1 MPLVSLVFTKHFQF
15 PQWTWANCIHIATLS
30 GQQHSEQPSHGVPK
44 RYSIFWILYLLPAA
58 PCLSATQ
65 ICQELL
71 SVLTQPSDK
80 TMSKNRAGVVWP
92 FQVLSGPKATFTAQA
107 GMQLHARIMLPYA
120 SNIYSIR
127 PRPGRK
133 DLENSR
139 SAQKIYESSKLAGSK
154 QSLSEGKRNGG
165 C

>member
-1 MPLVSLVFTKHFQF
+1 M
-15 PQWTWANCIHIATLS
+15 
-30 GQQHSEQPSHGVPK
+30 
-44 RYSIFWILYLLPAA
+44 
-58 PCLSATQ
+58 
-65 ICQELL
+65 
-71 SVLTQPSDK
+71 LTQPSDK

-139 SAQKIYESSKLAGSK
+139 SAQKIYESMKISNLLNSLVQSKACQKGSGTEAARLLSSTANMSTGLAPRLEVALRAIRVAGIK
-154 QSLSEGKRNGG
+154 PLKVTPFRALL
-165 C
+165 